1 MFNNNLFFQKQLGY
15 TPKVRLLKPDA
26 VPTLHL
32 PLDHSQSVTSTSTIN
47 RNKRIEAKS
56 MKRVNFKCSIFV
68 QL

>member
-1 MFNNNLFFQKQLGY
+1 M
-15 TPKVRLLKPDA
+15 LKPDA

-32 PLDHSQSVTSTSTIN
+32 PPDHSQSVTSTSAIN

-56 MKRVNFKCSIFV
+56 MKQVNFKCLIFV